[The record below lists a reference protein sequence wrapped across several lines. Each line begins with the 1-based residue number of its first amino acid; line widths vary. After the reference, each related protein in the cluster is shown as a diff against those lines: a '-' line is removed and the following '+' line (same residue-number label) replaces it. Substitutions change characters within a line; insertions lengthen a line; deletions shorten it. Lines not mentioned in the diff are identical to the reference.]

1 VPPIIT
7 RTLAADHVTPVRA
20 YAALRTHAPHQS
32 SFLFESVHPGERWGR
47 YSILGYRAMSETRYP
62 PGGDAIAMLAKEME
76 ALEVPEIAASGSP
89 FADTERLAGLLT
101 QALVGYIAYDTVN
114 EPNGIK
120 AWPGSDTLV
129 RTLRGAT
136 IMVFD
141 NLRQTVTIAGTS
153 RGAVKRCEWEM
164 THGGD
169 LWPLPAPDPRGVP
182 EFVDTSMEDAKFM
195 AKVARAKEYIA
206 AGDVFQVVLARSFR
220 SPQRGADAFDVYRA
234 LRVLSPSP
242 YLFYVDFA
250 ESPVSPGITIAGASP
265 ETMVRLQN
273 GRMTLR
279 PIAGTRR
286 RGATDDEDRALAA
299 ELLED
304 PKERAE
310 HVMLID
316 LARNDVGR
324 VCEAGSVELTAN
336 MVVERYSHVM
346 HIVSEVTGKTR
357 EGVAAGDVV
366 RSAFPA
372 GTLSGAPKVRAME
385 IIRELEEDARGVYGG
400 AVGYIMPDGSL
411 DFAIAIRTVV
421 IQDGQFEVT
430 AGAGIVEGSVPE
442 LEAQETRNKAQAALA
457 AIRAAQD
464 AVIEREAAEEA
475 RKARLAA
482 KEKADAEKAE
492 AEKAEAEKAEA
503 EKAAAE
509 AAEADTAGAEKSE
522 GAEAAA
528 GEGEAEADR

>member
-7 RTLAADHVTPVRA
+7 RTLASDHVTPVRA
-20 YAALRTHAPHQS
+20 YAALRSHAPHQS

-47 YSILGYRAMSETRYP
+47 YSILGYRAMSESKYP
-62 PGGDAIAMLAKEME
+62 PGGDALAMLATEMDS
-76 ALEVPEIAASGSP
+76 LVMPEIAASGSP
-89 FADTERLAGLLT
+89 FAETERLAGQLT
-101 QALVGYIAYDTVN
+101 HALFGYIAYDAVHA
-114 EPNGIK
+114 PNGI
-120 AWPGSDTLV
+120 PGWAGSESLV
-129 RTLRGAT
+129 HTLRDAT

-164 THGGD
+164 THGPE

-182 EFVDTSMEDAKFM
+182 EYVDTSMEDAVFM
-195 AKVARAKEYIA
+195 AKVAQAKEYIA

-220 SPQRGADAFDVYRA
+220 SPQRNADPLDVYRA

-242 YLFYVDFA
+242 YLFYIDFA
-250 ESPVSPGITIAGASP
+250 ETQMSPALTIAGASP
-265 ETMVRLQN
+265 ETMVRLHN

-286 RGATDDEDRALAA
+286 RGADDAEDRALAA
-299 ELLED
+299 ELLDD

-324 VCEAGSVELTAN
+324 VCEPGSVELTAN

-346 HIVSEVTGKTR
+346 HIVSEVTGVAR
-357 EGVAAGDVV
+357 EGVTSGDVV

-421 IQDGQFEVT
+421 MRDGQLEVT

-464 AVIEREAAEEA
+464 AVVERDAAAEA
-475 RKARLAA
+475 LKARIAA
-482 KEKADAEKAE
+482 KEKAAAEQA
-492 AEKAEAEKAEA
+492 AA

-509 AAEADTAGAEKSE
+509 QAAAEKAAPAEPEGGGAEQGGGE
-522 GAEAAA
+522 PAG
-528 GEGEAEADR
+528 GEGEGSLQ